1 MGHLREL
8 FAAPLVGDGLRGDT
22 LLPSDRRRD
31 GTAAAEDGPAR
42 FDWDPDKHPRDEGG
56 RWASAGRSERDD
68 PAAPAP
74 PVAPSPTGHAPG
86 AFPAVAS
93 YTRGRAL
100 TARVAALPH
109 ATEAA
114 VAKVAAA
121 KAAFK
126 RWPQENPDGVEYGP
140 EHSAL
145 YRAVE
150 AAEREESDARDR
162 DRKAFL
168 AAHGPVQQ
176 TAWRPDTSGCK
187 PHGFNKAFF
196 LGALRFVEKLVP
208 ESAGAD
214 PAVIVRDGRGPSY
227 TPAATPEDVGFI
239 SAPSRTH
246 PTAFAHEI
254 GHHLERTIPG
264 AERLCN
270 EFLAHRVGDE
280 RPTDLC
286 ELGLTQVEGA
296 MGYRDDFGR
305 VFGEKRAYYVGRKYA
320 HGGTEVLSM
329 GLEALHDDPVGFAK
343 RDPEYCAFV
352 LGVLSGDLLNKGA
365 SHAG

>member
-214 PAVIVRDGRGPSY
+214 PAVIVRDGRGQFVADLKPSDFEVFEDGVKQELASMELIHGGRAFNLQAPPPPPVPPY
-227 TPAATPEDVGFI
+227 EYEANFNFTSAAAAAASAAAASGAPSNAAAAPAAT
-239 SAPSRTH
+239 T
-246 PTAFAHEI
+246 TAA
-254 GHHLERTIPG
+254 T
-264 AERLCN
+264 A
-270 EFLAHRVGDE
+270 
-280 RPTDLC
+280 
-286 ELGLTQVEGA
+286 
-296 MGYRDDFGR
+296 
-305 VFGEKRAYYVGRKYA
+305 
-320 HGGTEVLSM
+320 
-329 GLEALHDDPVGFAK
+329 
-343 RDPEYCAFV
+343 
-352 LGVLSGDLLNKGA
+352 
-365 SHAG
+365 